1 MDLHGNQAGQPFLVI
16 IVDMIIM
23 GIFRQLLNQKR
34 CKYLGKDCFC
44 GNPFRCVYEK
54 INKYFILS
62 FVVTTI
68 ICVVVLFFIS
78 ERINKS
84 LEYSISSSFTLQ
96 TNNEALTSQV
106 YDVSDITVRNNDLIF
121 DFIVSNLNDR
131 DVKYEIMVLLNN
143 QLKENAFENEQ
154 AVKNMEIQKSN
165 SQMSFWQIQILLL
178 EEL

>member
-1 MDLHGNQAGQPFLVI
+1 MAI
-16 IVDMIIM
+16 
-23 GIFRQLLNQKR
+23 LL
-34 CKYLGKDCFC
+34 G
-44 GNPFRCVYEK
+44 VYMKK

-154 AVKNMEIQKSN
+154 AVKNMEIQKLRR
-165 SQMSFWQIQILLL
+165 MDI
-178 EEL
+178 

>member
-1 MDLHGNQAGQPFLVI
+1 MAI
-16 IVDMIIM
+16 
-23 GIFRQLLNQKR
+23 LL
-34 CKYLGKDCFC
+34 G
-44 GNPFRCVYEK
+44 VYMKK

>member
-1 MDLHGNQAGQPFLVI
+1 MAI
-16 IVDMIIM
+16 
-23 GIFRQLLNQKR
+23 LL
-34 CKYLGKDCFC
+34 G
-44 GNPFRCVYEK
+44 VYMKK

-84 LEYSISSSFTLQ
+84 LEYSISSAFTLQ

-131 DVKYEIMVLLNN
+131 DVKYKIMVLLNN

-165 SQMSFWQIQILLL
+165 S
-178 EEL
+178 

>member
-1 MDLHGNQAGQPFLVI
+1 MAI
-16 IVDMIIM
+16 
-23 GIFRQLLNQKR
+23 LL
-34 CKYLGKDCFC
+34 G
-44 GNPFRCVYEK
+44 VYMKK

-165 SQMSFWQIQILLL
+165 S
-178 EEL
+178 

>member
-1 MDLHGNQAGQPFLVI
+1 MNKKKKKKKAHN
-16 IVDMIIM
+16 
-23 GIFRQLLNQKR
+23 
-34 CKYLGKDCFC
+34 KYLSKMEQHAEEAVSLRKKFIEKND
-44 GNPFRCVYEK
+44 NDDNDDDLVY
-54 INKYFILS
+54 
-62 FVVTTI
+62 
-68 ICVVVLFFIS
+68 S
-78 ERINKS
+78 ES
-84 LEYSISSSFTLQ
+84 QLQ

-165 SQMSFWQIQILLL
+165 S
-178 EEL
+178 